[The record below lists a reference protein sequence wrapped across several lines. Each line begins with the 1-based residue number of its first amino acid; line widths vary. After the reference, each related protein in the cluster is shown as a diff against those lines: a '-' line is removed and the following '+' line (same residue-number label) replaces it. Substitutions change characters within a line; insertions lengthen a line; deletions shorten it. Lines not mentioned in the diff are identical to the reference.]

1 MKRVYTLFVHDIV
14 LFKPQIEVVISAFRN
29 ITFTFSLRLFDVS
42 VYSFMSKTWP
52 YSYKSVG
59 VQGY

>member
-42 VYSFMSKTWP
+42 VYSFMSKT
-52 YSYKSVG
+52 
-59 VQGY
+59 